1 MPEAIAYA
9 FHQRFATL
17 DADWRTFP
25 HDYLLYASTGAF
37 QLDVDDATWA
47 LPPHRA
53 ALIAAGTP
61 IRVRLIAPATCASV
75 LYMPGVLPAF
85 AFHCRVF
92 ALPTLAREML
102 QHAMRWGP
110 ERDPND
116 AAADHFFLALA
127 NVCLELAAVPDAV
140 WLPRVRSRELS
151 RAVEYALARL
161 DAPLHVP
168 DVARAAGVSERTLAR
183 RFADEAGMP
192 WREFLLRAR
201 MIRAME
207 LLAGTAQA
215 LAEVAYSTG
224 FESVS
229 AFSTAFR
236 RFSGETPASYR
247 RRVAGAPLAQ
257 GMGDRR

>member
-1 MPEAIAYA
+1 MPEAIACA

-25 HDYLLYASTGAF
+25 HDYLLYASSGAF

-61 IRVRLIAPATCASV
+61 IRVQLLAPATCASV
-75 LYMPGVLPAF
+75 LYTAGALPAF
-85 AFHCRVF
+85 GFSCRVF
-92 ALPTLAREML
+92 AVPPLAREMI

-110 ERDPND
+110 ARDPND
-116 AAADHFFLALA
+116 ITADTFFMALA
-127 NVCLELAAVPDAV
+127 NVCLELAAAPAAL

-161 DAPLHVP
+161 DAPLHMP

-201 MIRAME
+201 MLRAME
-207 LLAGTAQA
+207 LLAGSGPA
-215 LAEVAYSTG
+215 LAEVAYSAG

-247 RRVAGAPLAQ
+247 RRVAGAPSAQ
-257 GMGDRR
+257 GLGDGR